1 MASEKYK
8 STMKQRKR
16 IQRDSILHAITHTA
30 LTLFCCVLLSACSDE
45 SNPNDDPICPNPSTE
60 ELTCVRPEFLKQG
73 DTIAII
79 SPSYVTSEEN
89 IEKGMDVV
97 RSWGFVPIKSP
108 NLNKTYLVKYA
119 GTIAERTADIE
130 WAYNNPQVKAI
141 MCTRGGYGSIQLL
154 DALPSDIFTKHP
166 KWLIGYS
173 DITTLHSASVTAG
186 AMSIHGTMLTSLVDT
201 QGIADDDKQLVSLL
215 QGETPHYRWT
225 TTYDN
230 KSGSAQ
236 GTLVGGNL
244 CTLAPLIGTAYDFT
258 SKGDII
264 LFIEEIGEN
273 ARNIDRIL
281 YSLKVHGTL
290 SRLKGIITGDFYANG
305 DEFQIGNIE
314 DMIRKY
320 TYQDVNIPIAHGFHA
335 GHAGVNYPLIEGSKV
350 TLNVYNH
357 QATLDFNL

>member
-1 MASEKYK
+1 
-8 STMKQRKR
+8 MKQRKR

-30 LTLFCCVLLSACSDE
+30 LTLFCYVLLSACSDD
-45 SNPNDDPICPNPSTE
+45 STPNDDPICPNPSTE
-60 ELTCVRPEFLKQG
+60 ESTCVRPEFLKQG

-215 QGETPHYRWT
+215 QGETPHYSWT

-244 CTLAPLIGTAYDFT
+244 CTLAPLIGSAYDFT

>member
-1 MASEKYK
+1 MTLKIYK
-8 STMKQRKR
+8 QSTSPIKAIMHTVL
-16 IQRDSILHAITHTA
+16 IIL
-30 LTLFCCVLLSACSDE
+30 CSGMMNACSSDDPE
-45 SNPNDDPICPNPSTE
+45 PGDNPINPDPNPNMGV
-60 ELTCVRPEFLKQG
+60 TCMRPDFLKQG

-89 IEKGMDVV
+89 IEKGMDVI
-97 RSWGFVPIKSP
+97 RSWGFVPIKAP

-119 GTIAERTADIE
+119 GTIAERATDIE

-141 MCTRGGYGSIQLL
+141 MCSRGGYGCIQLL
-154 DALPSDIFTKHP
+154 DVLPTEIFTQHP

-186 AMSIHGTMLTSLVDT
+186 TMSIHGTMLTSLVGT
-201 QGIADDDKQLVSLL
+201 QGIAEDDKQLVKLL
-215 QGETPHYRWT
+215 QGDIPHYDWT
-225 TTYDN
+225 TSLEN
-230 KSGSAQ
+230 KVGTAQ

-244 CTLAPLIGTAYDFT
+244 CTIAPIIGTAYDFT

-281 YSLKVHGTL
+281 YSLKIHGAL
-290 SRLKGIITGDFYANG
+290 SRVKGIITGDFYENG

-320 TYQDVNIPIAHGFHA
+320 TYQDVSIPIAHGFHA
-335 GHAGVNYPLIEGSKV
+335 GHAGVNFPLIEGAQVKLQV
-350 TLNVYNH
+350 NEH
-357 QATLDFNL
+357 QAILDFNL

>member
-1 MASEKYK
+1 MA
-8 STMKQRKR
+8 TLQDRGKQRAA
-16 IQRDSILHAITHTA
+16 ILQAFTRTA
-30 LTLFCCVLLSACSDE
+30 LILLCSVCLNACSDD
-45 SNPNDDPICPNPSTE
+45 SDTNDKSSPKDPNSE

-79 SPSYVTSEEN
+79 SPSYSTSEEN
-89 IEKGMDVV
+89 IEKGMDAV

-119 GTIAERTADIE
+119 GTIAERAADIA
-130 WAYNNPQVKAI
+130 WAYSNPQVKAI
-141 MCTRGGYGSIQLL
+141 MCTRGGYGTIQLL
-154 DALPSDIFTKHP
+154 DALPADVFTKHH

-173 DITTLHSASVTAG
+173 DITTLHSASVAAG
-186 AMSIHGTMLTSLVDT
+186 AMSIHGTMLTSLVGT
-201 QGIADDDKQLVSLL
+201 QGTADDDKQLVSLL
-215 QGETPHYRWT
+215 QGEIPHYNWT
-225 TTYDN
+225 TSYDN
-230 KSGSAQ
+230 KPGTAQ

-244 CTLAPLIGTAYDFT
+244 CTIAPLVGSAYDFT
-258 SKGDII
+258 SRGDIV

-281 YSLKVHGTL
+281 YSLKVHGAL
-290 SRLKGIITGDFYANG
+290 PRLKGIITGDFYSNG
-305 DEFQIGNIE
+305 DEFQIGSIE

-350 TLNVYNH
+350 TLKVDDH
-357 QATLDFNL
+357 QATLDFEL

>member
-1 MASEKYK
+1 M
-8 STMKQRKR
+8 TQRKR
-16 IQRDSILHAITHTA
+16 RQRVSILHAIPNTA
-30 LTLFCCVLLSACSDE
+30 LTLCCCMLLNACSDD
-45 SNPNDDPICPNPSTE
+45 SAPYDKPICPDPSTE
-60 ELTCVRPEFLKQG
+60 ELTCVHPSFLKQG

-215 QGETPHYRWT
+215 QGETPHYSWT

-236 GTLVGGNL
+236 GILVGGNL
-244 CTLAPLIGTAYDFT
+244 CTLAPLIGSAYDFT